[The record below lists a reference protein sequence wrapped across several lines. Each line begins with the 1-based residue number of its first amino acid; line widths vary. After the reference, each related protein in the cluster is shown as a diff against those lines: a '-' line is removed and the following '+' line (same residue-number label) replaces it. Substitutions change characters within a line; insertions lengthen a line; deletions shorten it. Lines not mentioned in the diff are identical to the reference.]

1 MAIFL
6 FTALTINNQPVENR
20 RQLVGALVS
29 AKARAAAGKALPPQH
44 GSQKTEGGRHKP
56 VHRMPYGKARKRPA
70 KGQGGS

>member
-44 GSQKTEGGRHKP
+44 GSQST
-56 VHRMPYGKARKRPA
+56 VHRMPSGRCLTAKAESSRQSGK
-70 KGQGGS
+70 GGVD